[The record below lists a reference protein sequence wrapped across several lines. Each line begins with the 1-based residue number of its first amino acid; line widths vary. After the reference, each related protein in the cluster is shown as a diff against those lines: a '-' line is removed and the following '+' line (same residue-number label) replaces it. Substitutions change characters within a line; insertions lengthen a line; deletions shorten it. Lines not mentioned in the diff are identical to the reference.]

1 MEPLGGERHR
11 WESREVEMLG
21 RHESMRATS
30 EFSTRSTSKPQ
41 PIGHTIKIAPHCRIV
56 CVRPHGVSQNR
67 PTIIGLSSSLAL
79 YCRLCQPHC
88 CSPRRSCSDAGPPMP
103 LATRGSIVSRQ
114 LPLCSTATSRLYR
127 PCRSPSRSILAST
140 LVALPSISRVPRRS
154 ILSFYF
160 SLSEIRL
167 LSRPGFAAVIRPLF
181 NQFLGRHRVKGNNCP
196 IGFSVYGWTV
206 PDVRRD

>member
-56 CVRPHGVSQNR
+56 CVRPHGFSQNR

-88 CSPRRSCSDAGPPMP
+88 CSPRRSCSNAGPPMP

-127 PCRSPSRSILAST
+127 PCRSPP
-140 LVALPSISRVPRRS
+140 VAP
-154 ILSFYF
+154 F
-160 SLSEIRL
+160 SLLL
-167 LSRPGFAAVIRPLF
+167 LSLYLLCRASRGAPFFLF
-181 NQFLGRHRVKGNNCP
+181 TSHFPRYVFCLVPASRLSSGRSSINSSAG
-196 IGFSVYGWTV
+196 TV
-206 PDVRRD
+206 